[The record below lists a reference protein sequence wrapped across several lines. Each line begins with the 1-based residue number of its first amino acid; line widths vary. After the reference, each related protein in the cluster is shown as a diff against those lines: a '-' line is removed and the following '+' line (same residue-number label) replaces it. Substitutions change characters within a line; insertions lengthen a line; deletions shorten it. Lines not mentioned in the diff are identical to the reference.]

1 MELTTTAGTGSGLF
15 SPEDPA
21 ESSAAA
27 SELEPFSLL
36 FLFCVTLLRGAPWA
50 VTRCFLRY
58 HLFFTTFSHSEHDTP
73 ENMLKEN
80 FVKSHKIHEF
90 VLFSLNFSK
99 IYLEIGYCTLNMLGK
114 FREITQIQEFVCFH
128 GIFQKFTLRLD
139 MHVNNV
145 LF

>member
-1 MELTTTAGTGSGLF
+1 MAELTTTAGTGSGLF

-73 ENMLKEN
+73 EMKFFREII
-80 FVKSHKIHEF
+80 FTKFFMKIQKHT
-90 VLFSLNFSK
+90 
-99 IYLEIGYCTLNMLGK
+99 YLEIGYA
-114 FREITQIQEFVCFH
+114 R
-128 GIFQKFTLRLD
+128 
-139 MHVNNV
+139 
-145 LF
+145 

>member
-1 MELTTTAGTGSGLF
+1 MAELTTTAGIGSGLF

-36 FLFCVTLLRGAPWA
+36 FLFCVTLFRGAPWA

-80 FVKSHKIHEF
+80 FVKSHKFMNLCVFTKFLYYRGISYNNSN
-90 VLFSLNFSK
+90 VDNSYK
-99 IYLEIGYCTLNMLGK
+99 IDSSYLL
-114 FREITQIQEFVCFH
+114 
-128 GIFQKFTLRLD
+128 
-139 MHVNNV
+139 
-145 LF
+145 

>member
-73 ENMLKEN
+73 ENMQ
-80 FVKSHKIHEF
+80 
-90 VLFSLNFSK
+90 
-99 IYLEIGYCTLNMLGK
+99 GK
-114 FREITQIQEFVCFH
+114 FREITQIHEFV
-128 GIFQKFTLRLD
+128 
-139 MHVNNV
+139 
-145 LF
+145 LFSRNFSKIYL

>member
-1 MELTTTAGTGSGLF
+1 MEFESRIPETEVAELTAATTGTVGLF

-80 FVKSHKIHEF
+80 FVKSHKFMNLCIFTEF
-90 VLFSLNFSK
+90 FKNLP
-99 IYLEIGYCTLNMLGK
+99 
-114 FREITQIQEFVCFH
+114 
-128 GIFQKFTLRLD
+128 
-139 MHVNNV
+139 
-145 LF
+145 